1 MDDYYAG
8 AYGARRLMA
17 ELDNFLQHIV
27 DNVEPTETLSCALNL
42 RTKSGELVSLHKI
55 YRPGLPT
62 TDEED
67 SA

>member
-17 ELDNFLQHIV
+17 ELDNFLQHVV
-27 DNVEPTETLSCALNL
+27 DNVEPTETLTCALRL
-42 RTKSGELVSLHKI
+42 RTKGGELVSLRKI
-55 YRPGLPT
+55 YRPVRPN
-62 TDEED
+62 TDQED